1 MNNKLQSFSR
11 KWAKIDLK
19 TRNLVQKLDNF
30 LLLSSDVYK
39 SFLCIWNRIQRQIEN
54 KMKAMIKQMKK
65 KCLLNESKRKRNS
78 SQKVECISKP
88 KKLCYLRKFRFKNSW
103 KGQCFQPLIILIK
116 SFEKI
121 EFFQIYEYYL

>member
-30 LLLSSDVYK
+30 LLMSSDVYK

-65 KCLLNESKRKRNS
+65 N
-78 SQKVECISKP
+78 V
-88 KKLCYLRKFRFKNSW
+88 Y
-103 KGQCFQPLIILIK
+103 
-116 SFEKI
+116 
-121 EFFQIYEYYL
+121 